1 MKKLTTVAKTAAKT
15 AAATVLLSLLPYSTA
30 MAADFNLRFAHFWP
44 ASSGIHASFE
54 AWGKSLESASDGR
67 IKVEFYPSQTLAKA
81 PQSYD
86 AVKNR
91 IADVTATVKGYSAN
105 RFPLTQVVEL
115 PGLAKTAAQGSCV
128 IQSLYDEGL
137 ISSEYD
143 DTHVL
148 FLFTHGSG
156 DIHTREKAITT
167 PADLAGLKIRRPTTV
182 VAQLLEGL
190 GAQPVGMPAPETYP
204 SLQRGVIDGIA
215 MPWEAMTSFRLNEQ
229 ARYHTEL
236 GLYTLSFVV
245 TMNKGVY
252 DSMPADLQQIVDQHS
267 GKEWA
272 QKQAVAFDELDARG
286 RAEAVADGHE
296 IIALE
301 GGTENA
307 AWKPVLDKTT
317 ESYLADLEGR
327 GLPGLDVYAR
337 AKALSA
343 SCNN

>member
-1 MKKLTTVAKTAAKT
+1 MKKLTTVAKTAAAT
-15 AAATVLLSLLPYSTA
+15 ALLSLLPYSNV

-44 ASSGIHASFE
+44 SSSGVNEGFE

-67 IKVEFYPSQTLAKA
+67 IKVDFYPAQTLTKA

-91 IADVTATVKGYSAN
+91 IADITATVQGYSAN

-115 PGLAKTAAQGSCV
+115 PGLAKTAGQGSCV

-148 FLFTHGSG
+148 FLFTHGPG
-156 DIHTREKAITT
+156 DIHTRDKAINK
-167 PADLAGLKIRRPTTV
+167 PEDLAGLKIRRPTTV
-182 VAQLLEGL
+182 VAELLEGL

-204 SLQRGVIDGIA
+204 SLQRGVIDGVA
-215 MPWEAMTSFRLNEQ
+215 MPWEGMTSFRLNEQ
-229 ARYHTEL
+229 TNHHTEI

-245 TMNKGVY
+245 TMNKDVY
-252 DSMPADLQQIVDQHS
+252 DSMPADLQQVVDQHS

-272 QKQAVAFDELDARG
+272 QKQAVKFDELDTKG
-286 RAEAVADGHE
+286 RAEAVAAGQE
-296 IIALE
+296 IITLE

-307 AWKPVLDKTT
+307 AWKPVLDKAT
-317 ESYLADLEGR
+317 ESYLAGLEDR
-327 GLPGLDVYAR
+327 GLPARAVFAR
-337 AKALSA
+337 AKELSV

>member
-1 MKKLTTVAKTAAKT
+1 MKKLTTVTKTAVKT
-15 AAATVLLSLLPYSTA
+15 AAAATLLSLLPYGNA

-44 ASSGIHASFE
+44 SSSGVHEGFE
-54 AWGKSLESASDGR
+54 AWGKSLETASDGR
-67 IKVEFYPSQTLAKA
+67 IQVDFYPAQTLAKA

-91 IADVTATVKGYSAN
+91 IADITATVQGYSAN

-115 PGLAKTAAQGSCV
+115 PGLAKTAVQGSCV

-148 FLFTHGSG
+148 FLFTHGPG
-156 DIHTREKAITT
+156 DIHTRDKAINT
-167 PADLAGLKIRRPTTV
+167 PEDLAGLKIRRPTTV
-182 VAQLLEGL
+182 VAELLEGL

-204 SLQRGVIDGIA
+204 SLQRGVIDGVA

-229 ARYHTEL
+229 ANHHTEL

-252 DSMPADLQQIVDQHS
+252 SSMPADLQQIVDQHS
-267 GKEWA
+267 GQAWA
-272 QKQAVAFDELDARG
+272 QQQAVKFDDLDAKG
-286 RAEAVADGHE
+286 RAEAVAAGHE
-296 IIALE
+296 IITLE

-307 AWKPVLDKTT
+307 AWKPVLDKAT
-317 ESYLADLEGR
+317 ESYLSDLEGR
-327 GLPGLDVYAR
+327 GLAAREVFAR
-337 AKALSA
+337 AQALSA
-343 SCNN
+343 SCGG